1 MSDVIG
7 KGEYR
12 DKTLMTK
19 EWLDYMKET
28 EKFYDIA
35 YKPKETAKYYTIG
48 YGFDYLREGSS
59 FDEWVKN
66 LKNERRVEESDT
78 ITREIANEYMLFL
91 IEHIYYDGIADNFG
105 NIIGD
110 LNKYQLSSLIDI
122 AYNCGRGALINSDI
136 MKLVKEN
143 PNDPQIGVEIEKF
156 QISSK
161 FPGLA
166 VRRKI
171 CAEYYF
177 NGKLNKNAV
186 PTVKYQTDSIT
197 EVKYSSTNDCNTN
210 NCIIDDNG
218 GDNDGD
224 NSNNVNQE
232 SYDYYVGLQKQAN
245 EDGRPC
251 NIRMINELHK
261 LDYIKFG
268 GFRQINSNSN
278 IFTFII
284 NTINYKDNSPALN
297 YSIGQVYISLDE
309 DDYKSSNIKVQPYPS
324 KIVSLSGSK
333 KNDENVK
340 KLKEI
345 FNKKYAYTNDLKSE
359 DIEYFEN
366 NIMKECFKKYSKN
379 KKYKDFKNQS
389 KDDVCLWKKRLNNK
403 EFDKLITLF
412 DNNKWDFVTIT
423 QDCTL
428 DKDDLNIGDSDI
440 LITRMVNDKGNNIFN
455 VFKTTGDLDD
465 WTSVNRLKRSSY
477 RKG

>member
-12 DKTLMTK
+12 GKTLMTK

-48 YGFDYLREGSS
+48 YGFDYVREGNN

-91 IEHIYYDGIADNFG
+91 IEYICYDGIADNFG

-110 LNKYQLSSLIDI
+110 LNKFQLSSLIDI
-122 AYNCGRGALINSDI
+122 AYNCGRGALIKSDI

-156 QISSK
+156 QISSEY
-161 FPGLA
+161 PGLA

-186 PTVKYQTDSIT
+186 PTVKYQTDSIN
-197 EVKYSSTNDCNTN
+197 EVKYSSTNDCNVN
-210 NCIIDDNG
+210 NCITDDNG
-218 GDNDGD
+218 SDNDSD

-232 SYDYYVGLQKQAN
+232 SYNYYVGLQKQAN

-261 LDYIKFG
+261 LKDIEFG
-268 GFRQINSNSN
+268 GYRQINSNSN
-278 IFTFII
+278 VFTFII
-284 NTINYKDNSPALN
+284 NTINYKDGSPAPN
-297 YSIGQVYISLDE
+297 YSIGHVNITLDE
-309 DDYKSSNIKVQPYPS
+309 DEYKSSNIKVQPYPS

-333 KNDENVK
+333 RNDENIK

-366 NIMKECFKKYSKN
+366 NIMKECFKKYSEN

-412 DNNKWDFVTIT
+412 DKNKWDFVTIT
-423 QDCTL
+423 QGCTL
-428 DKDDLNIGDSDI
+428 DKDNLNIGDSDI